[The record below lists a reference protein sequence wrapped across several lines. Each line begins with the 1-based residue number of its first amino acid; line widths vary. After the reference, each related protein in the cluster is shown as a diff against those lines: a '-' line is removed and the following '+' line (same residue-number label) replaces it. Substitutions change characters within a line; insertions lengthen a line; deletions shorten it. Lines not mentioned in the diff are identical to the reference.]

1 MTVRIDLPMLA
12 LAVIFAVISV
22 VLLTGR
28 GAGMIAGYNTADET
42 EKQKYRV
49 KRLCRIV
56 GGGFTVIALL
66 ILLMAVCMPVLP
78 ADFAYIFAAVVAV
91 DCAVMIILAYTI
103 CRK

>member
-1 MTVRIDLPMLA
+1 LPILA
-12 LAVIFAVISV
+12 LSVIFAVISV
-22 VLLTGR
+22 VLLTGH

-49 KRLCRIV
+49 KRLCRVI
-56 GGGFTVIALL
+56 GGGFAVIALL
-66 ILLMAVCMPVLP
+66 TLLMAICMPVLT
-78 ADFAYIFAAVVAV
+78 AGFAYVFAAVVVA